1 MGRKAFGEN
10 NKADIA
16 ERTMSK
22 TASELGGIDDPYE
35 RAVATSLLAMNL
47 NLSYIADCMSRIVL
61 LMEDSG
67 GGA

>member
-1 MGRKAFGEN
+1 MGRKEWDN
-10 NKADIA
+10 SKAGVA

-47 NLSYIADCMSRIVL
+47 NLSHIADCMSRIVL
-61 LMEDSG
+61 LLEDSEG
-67 GGA
+67 GV